1 MLHVNEQT
9 RKQLTMSLTLS
20 PDAIARAE
28 ALGLQARAIVE
39 GLRLGDHRSPYH
51 GFSVEFVQHREYVP
65 GDDLRHIDWK
75 VYGRQERYTIKQYQQ
90 ETNFVARLVVDVSK
104 SMHYGEGT
112 QNKLAYAK
120 LLAATLSYVIINQG
134 EACGL
139 DLFDNTW
146 RQRLVPSSQPI
157 QIRSIMNAL
166 ASTESSPKTT
176 IAPLL
181 HELAESVKRR
191 GLFFLLSDCFD
202 DPQAILSALQHLRY
216 KGHEVTLLHIL
227 HPDEFLFPFEGY
239 VRFDGMEE
247 QMQYLTRPHLLR
259 SAYRRVFQQYQESLR
274 RGCEAQKVDYVL
286 VDTSVPLSTLVTQ
299 WFARRL
305 RFRRM

>member
-1 MLHVNEQT
+1 MNLP
-9 RKQLTMSLTLS
+9 

-28 ALGLQARAIVE
+28 ALGMQARAIVE
-39 GLRLGDHRSPYH
+39 GLRLGDHRSPYR

-90 ETNFVARLVVDVSK
+90 ETNFIARLIVDVSQ
-104 SMHYGEGT
+104 SMRYGEGAK
-112 QNKLAYAK
+112 NKLEYAK
-120 LLAATLSYVIINQG
+120 LLAATLGYVIINQG

-139 DLFDNTW
+139 ELFDSTW
-146 RQRLVPSSQPI
+146 RQRLSPSSQPV

-166 ASTESSPKTT
+166 AGAESTPKTT
-176 IAPLL
+176 MAPLL

-191 GLFFLLSDCFD
+191 GLFFLISDCFD
-202 DPQAILSALQHLRY
+202 DAEAILNALQHLRY
-216 KGHEVTLLHIL
+216 KGHEVTLLHVL
-227 HPDEFLFPFEGY
+227 HPDEFQFPFEGH

-247 QMQYLTRPHLLR
+247 PQQFLTRPHLLR
-259 SAYRRVFQQYQESLR
+259 SAYRRVFQQYQDTLR
-274 RGCEAQKVDYVL
+274 RGCETQKVDYVL
-286 VDTSVPLSTLVTQ
+286 CDTSVPLATLITQ